1 MASVPSGNRP
11 TLIILLSAVAAV
23 ALQELGYA
31 SSSVVLGSAIALLGI
46 PHGAVDHHMMGVKGG
61 RRTADLL
68 RYVAAIA
75 LVISVWLISPLL
87 MLMLFLVNS
96 AWHFGDCD
104 VPNAGRLHWLRAS
117 VYGAS
122 VLVLLV
128 DPRSAAVRSIIEEL
142 LRTPLD
148 MQLLAGLESYRIA
161 AAVMVMIIPAMVSV
175 PVIRQRLIR
184 SAFIIGLSY
193 TVDSLLAFTWY
204 FTIVHALTSMNELRY
219 HLGGRFPWSWR
230 ELIVAALPLSL
241 VSLAGIAAAA
251 MFLPQT
257 SGIVALFVALSALT
271 LPHSVLFHRIYK
283 MNH

>member
-184 SAFIIGLSY
+184 SAVIIGLSY

-241 VSLAGIAAAA
+241 VSLAVIAAAA

-271 LPHSVLFHRIYK
+271 LPHSVLFHRVYK

>member
-175 PVIRQRLIR
+175 PVIRHRLIR
-184 SAFIIGLSY
+184 SAVIIGLSY

-271 LPHSVLFHRIYK
+271 LPHSVLFHRVYK

>member
-184 SAFIIGLSY
+184 SAVIIGLSY

-271 LPHSVLFHRIYK
+271 LPHSVLFHRVYK

>member
-1 MASVPSGNRP
+1 MASVPTSNRP
-11 TLIILLSAVAAV
+11 TLIILISAIVVAV
-23 ALQELGYA
+23 MQELGLA
-31 SSSVVLGSAIALLGI
+31 SSLPILGSAIALLGI

-61 RRTADLL
+61 RRSADLL

-87 MLMLFLVNS
+87 MLSLFLLNS

-104 VPNAGRLHWLRAS
+104 VPNAGRLHWLRAF

-128 DPRSAAVRSIIEEL
+128 DPRSVSVRPIIEEL
-142 LRTPLD
+142 LRTRID
-148 MQLLAGLESYRIA
+148 MQLFSGLDSYRIA

-175 PVIRQRLIR
+175 PIIRQRLIR
-184 SAFIIGLSY
+184 SAIIIALAF

-204 FTIVHALTSMNELRY
+204 FTIVHALTSMNDLRH
-219 HLGGRFPWSWR
+219 HLGGRFPWSWP

-241 VSLAGIAAAA
+241 VSLAGIATAA

-283 MNH
+283 MR

>member
-1 MASVPSGNRP
+1 
-11 TLIILLSAVAAV
+11 
-23 ALQELGYA
+23 
-31 SSSVVLGSAIALLGI
+31 
-46 PHGAVDHHMMGVKGG
+46 
-61 RRTADLL
+61 
-68 RYVAAIA
+68 
-75 LVISVWLISPLL
+75 VISVWLISPLL

-184 SAFIIGLSY
+184 SAVIIGLSY

-251 MFLPQT
+251 IFLPET

-271 LPHSVLFHRIYK
+271 LPHSVLFHRVYK